1 MIQDSFLK
9 SFRETKSPFITNP
22 YRFAAAESVGGWVEL
37 GRTTLGS
44 EGDDID
50 VSSLEDKRYYMIL
63 GDMRD
68 GTGDH
73 GSGII
78 LNNDTGTTYAVRR
91 NAGGGGTDSTNTNLS
106 SSGGY
111 ITDVRSNHNFN
122 VTYLSNLSS
131 KEKLWINQNVHQSTA
146 GAGTSPA
153 REEGVGKYTGTAS
166 AVNRFAYHNWHS
178 GNYGTNSECVVLGW
192 DESDTH
198 TDNFWEELYSQEL
211 TSTGSLDT
219 GVGGIAAKKY
229 LWIQL
234 HAARSVSGNQGFA
247 FNGDYSNYSARYT
260 TPSESNST
268 HTSHNLIQLQP
279 DTASTGFVFTNAF
292 IINNASNEKLVIAH
306 TNYNKTTGAGT
317 APLRLE
323 TVAKWANTSD
333 QITDVE
339 IKRDS
344 GTAQFLAGSCMKI
357 WGAD

>member
-22 YRFAAAESVGGWVEL
+22 YRFAAGDVGGWVEL

-44 EGDDID
+44 AGASID
-50 VSSLEDKRYYMIL
+50 VTSLADKRYYMTL
-63 GDMRD
+63 VNMPVSGSNVQPRLRLNADSDSNYAMRTSQDGGGD
-68 GTGDH
+68 GTSESS
-73 GSGII
+73 SGII
-78 LNNDTGTTYAVRR
+78 APDGIYTGNIGFEVFYSA
-91 NAGGGGTDSTNTNLS
+91 NLP
-106 SSGGY
+106 
-111 ITDVRSNHNFN
+111 T
-122 VTYLSNLSS
+122 
-131 KEKLWINQNVHQSTA
+131 KEKLIQRWHASNRPST
-146 GAGTSPA
+146 GAGTAPTRKEQVAKWVNTSNA
-153 REEGVGKYTGTAS
+153 IDQFEINSLSNTFAS
-166 AVNRFAYHNWHS
+166 GA
-178 GNYGTNSECVVLGW
+178 EMVVLGW
-192 DESDTH
+192 NPSDTH

-323 TVAKWANTSD
+323 TVGKWANTSD

>member
-1 MIQDSFLK
+1 MIRDSFLK
-9 SFRETKSPFITNP
+9 KNRETKSPFITNP
-22 YRFAAAESVGGWVEL
+22 YRFAAAAVGGWVEL
-37 GRTTLGS
+37 GRTTLEE

-50 VSSLEDKRYYMIL
+50 VDDLDDKRYYMIL

-78 LNNDTGTTYAVRR
+78 LNNDTGSNTYAVRR
-91 NAGGGGTDSTNTNLS
+91 NVNGGSTDSTNTNLS

-111 ITDVRSNHNFN
+111 ITDVRSTHNFN

-166 AVNRFAYHNWHS
+166 AVNRFAYHNWHT

-198 TDNFWEELYSQEL
+198 TNNFWEELYS
-211 TSTGSLDT
+211 GSGDAGLDT
-219 GVGGIAAKKY
+219 GLAGFTAKKY
-229 LWIQL
+229 LWIQVYMEGM
-234 HAARSVSGNQGFA
+234 ASAGNVQMVINGADASGNYAIRYSQ
-247 FNGDYSNYSARYT
+247 NGTGDGQI
-260 TPSESNST
+260 
-268 HTSHNLIQLQP
+268 TSRNDNLIHV
-279 DTASTGFVFTNAF
+279 GFGGETE
-292 IINNASNEKLVIAH
+292 INGFKNIFMINDGTNEKMGICHGVMEGG
-306 TNYNKTTGAGT
+306 TGAGND
-317 APLRLE
+317 PLRDE
-323 TVAKWANTSD
+323 IVFKDANTT
-333 QITDVE
+333 QATDIEV
-339 IKRDS
+339 RRAS
-344 GTAQFLAGSCMKI
+344 GSFGDKSWLKI